1 MQYAVEK
8 VSGPFSSLIKHLKV
22 FIINN
27 IILCMSAEKC
37 SAHQNAKKTIALIDR
52 NFPTGLMGLS
62 RCETAL
68 YVYKSTLK
76 CVRQSVQGVVRGGE
90 GRARGWVGRREGH
103 TYVRSIHTCTT
114 YVRMYVCE

>member
-8 VSGPFSSLIKHLKV
+8 VSGPFFPGLSTINN

-27 IILCMSAEKC
+27 IWMSAEKC

-68 YVYKSTLK
+68 
-76 CVRQSVQGVVRGGE
+76 
-90 GRARGWVGRREGH
+90 
-103 TYVRSIHTCTT
+103 
-114 YVRMYVCE
+114 